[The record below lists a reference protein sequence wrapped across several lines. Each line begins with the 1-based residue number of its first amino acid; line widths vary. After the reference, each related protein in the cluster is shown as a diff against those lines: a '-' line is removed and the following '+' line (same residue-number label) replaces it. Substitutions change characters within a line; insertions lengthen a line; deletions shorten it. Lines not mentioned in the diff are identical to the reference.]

1 MKCFRSTYRN
11 ERTNADQFDGKEP
24 LRRRLKFDV
33 CVSVPFHGNCNK
45 QNVIKHVILSIV
57 NMHFFLKYN
66 KKNIAL
72 HKNKSFER
80 FKIHFAKVLFLLNSI
95 IPSCKTGLP
104 IHGKQNF

>member
-66 KKNIAL
+66 KKILLYTKIKAL
-72 HKNKSFER
+72 NVSKY
-80 FKIHFAKVLFLLNSI
+80 ILLKYYFS
-95 IPSCKTGLP
+95 
-104 IHGKQNF
+104 